1 MIPTS
6 SFFDLVQQ
14 GGIATWVLLLLSVA
28 SLALALS
35 KLYELRGVGGRA
47 SERLADQV
55 QAAAARG
62 DFRAALDAC
71 QSAGANGAPLP
82 LATVFR
88 SVLEWRG
95 AAGAGLR
102 EASLA
107 RLDRETMR
115 QERGLGWFATLAS
128 VAPFIG
134 LFGTVVGIIRAFDA
148 LGADGS
154 IGAGGLAPVMS
165 GIAESLVATA
175 AGLIVAVPAVVF
187 YNLLSRRLRR
197 ERMIGEQGIAVL
209 CAELDARM
217 PSARP
222 SAASSSS
229 SPTAAPAPAA
239 HAPLIV

>member
-1 MIPTS
+1 MFPTS

-14 GGIATWVLLLLSVA
+14 GGIATWVLVVLSVA

-71 QSAGANGAPLP
+71 QSVGGGVPLP

-175 AGLIVAVPAVVF
+175 AGLVVAVPAVVF

-222 SAASSSS
+222 SAAAMSAA
-229 SPTAAPAPAA
+229 PTASPAP
-239 HAPLIV
+239 HAPNFV

>member
-1 MIPTS
+1 MLPSTS
-6 SFFDLVQQ
+6 FLGLIEQ
-14 GGIATWVLLLLSVA
+14 GGVATWLLLALSVA
-28 SLALALS
+28 SLALALV
-35 KLYELRGVGGRA
+35 KLYELRGVGGKA
-47 SERLADQV
+47 SERLADRV
-55 QAAAARG
+55 QEAASRG
-62 DFRAALDAC
+62 DFRAALDAA
-71 QSAGANGAPLP
+71 SGADASVVP
-82 LATVFR
+82 LARVFR

-134 LFGTVVGIIRAFDA
+134 LFGTVVGVIRAFDA

-154 IGAGGLAPVMS
+154 VAGAGGLAPVMA

-222 SAASSSS
+222 SAAAMSAA
-229 SPTAAPAPAA
+229 PTASPAP
-239 HAPLIV
+239 HAPNFV

>member
-1 MIPTS
+1 MFASS

-14 GGIATWVLLLLSVA
+14 GGLATWILLLLSVL
-28 SLALALS
+28 SLALAAV
-35 KLYELRGVGGRA
+35 KLFELRQVGGTA

-62 DFRAALDAC
+62 DFRAGLDAA
-71 QSAGANGAPLP
+71 QHATLP
-82 LATVFR
+82 LARVLRF
-88 SVLEWRG
+88 VLEWRG
-95 AAGAGLR
+95 AAGPGLR
-102 EASLA
+102 EAALA
-107 RLDRETMR
+107 RLDRETLR

-148 LGADGS
+148 LGMDGS
-154 IGAGGLAPVMS
+154 AGAGGLAPVMA

-175 AGLIVAVPAVVF
+175 AGLIVAVPAVVI

-197 ERMIGEQGIAVL
+197 ERMIGEQCIAVL

-222 SAASSSS
+222 GAPPAASLHSAVT
-229 SPTAAPAPAA
+229 TAPA
-239 HAPLIV
+239 HAPHVV